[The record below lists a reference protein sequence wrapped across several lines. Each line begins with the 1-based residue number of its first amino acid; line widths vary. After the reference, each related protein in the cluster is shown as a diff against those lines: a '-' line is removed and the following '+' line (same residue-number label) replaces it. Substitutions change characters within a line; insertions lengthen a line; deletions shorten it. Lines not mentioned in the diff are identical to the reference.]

1 MRMIWAERMIGGGS
15 SEAAQKTFE
24 TLFIKLGGPPEMLMV
39 SADDRLILA
48 LPNAELVAEFDGF
61 SMVSEADL
69 PKNGLLVVGD
79 QTVFDTHFN
88 R

>member
-1 MRMIWAERMIGGGS
+1 
-15 SEAAQKTFE
+15 
-24 TLFIKLGGPPEMLMV
+24 MLMV

-61 SMVSEADL
+61 SIVSETDL
-69 PKNGLLVVGD
+69 PKSGLLVVGD